1 MNVHPSTESLP
12 NIVVT
17 QSDERQLT
25 NLATTATLNDD
36 AHLTA
41 RMLLSEMER
50 AQVVADHAVPKTVVR
65 MHSIVEYQIEGR
77 NRRRVQIV
85 YPGEANIDLDRVS
98 ILTPVGAAL
107 IGLSAGQTTQLV
119 GHDGRPHKIS
129 VRRVSQPRRNKQ
141 AVEGLQ

>member
-25 NLATTATLNDD
+25 NLATTATLNDY
-36 AHLTA
+36 AHPTA

-65 MHSIVEYQIEGR
+65 MHSIVEYQICGR
-77 NRRRVQIV
+77 QLRM
-85 YPGEANIDLDRVS
+85 
-98 ILTPVGAAL
+98 AA
-107 IGLSAGQTTQLV
+107 
-119 GHDGRPHKIS
+119 DGP
-129 VRRVSQPRRNKQ
+129 PP
-141 AVEGLQ
+141 